1 MIIDDEYL
9 NPDGTMPE
17 WAEQFVRCSKWIE
30 DALKYSAGT
39 HDIVDVLDAVATNR
53 MQLWPGEQSAVVTE
67 IMVYPRK
74 KMLHVS
80 LAGGNL
86 KEISVMAP
94 SIIDFAKHIEADGI
108 TIAGRRGWERTFVRD
123 LNFKPLYY
131 WMHMEI

>member
-39 HDIVDVLDAVATNR
+39 HSIYDILDAVACNQ
-53 MQLWPGEQSAVVTE
+53 MQLWPGEKSAVITE
-67 IMVYPRK
+67 IVVHPQK
-74 KMLHVS
+74 KMLHLA

-86 KEISVMAP
+86 EELSVMAH
-94 SIIDFAKHIEADGI
+94 SIHAFAKHIEADGI
-108 TIAGRRGWERTFVRD
+108 TIAGRRGWARTFMRD
-123 LNFKPLYY
+123 WNFKPLYY